1 MPVRK
6 LLKRYA
12 ISLFAFLLLVAVS
25 HTALAQS
32 TFGPETFTLTKKR
45 ANITRNF
52 SVSDASI
59 PYTLTVTNGRDGE
72 TRIKK
77 GKVILNGKEILSKKV
92 FSSKFARLVVALS
105 PAQQNELTI
114 SLKGREGSF
123 ATISIEPTPNALL
136 NDPSFQQGIG
146 YPYCVTVDQ
155 ATHRAYVTDRHLD
168 SILEFDVAQAN
179 ITQTFSGMDGDQTV
193 GNGATSGAQFNP
205 NARTIVA
212 VNEGTVSNPSGSL
225 AVLNLSTGSINVTQL
240 LDSGNNLNP
249 VYVAVNPNSNVA
261 AFNARYAASGRR
273 AYFFQIATGAILS
286 RGEPMTLNGVAVNSM
301 TNQFVFTGADADS
314 APALFIYSALSP
326 FQRIKRIDSSARV
339 GTSFERIAINPATNI
354 AAAVNQRDG
363 AVFLFDLEAGNQT
376 ARIPINVGDVGE
388 PSADVAINPETNLAV
403 VVSRYTTRV
412 SVISLTTKLVMAEL
426 LLPEGAR
433 PLGVGI
439 DNQSNRAVISE
450 NGLSSTERNGSLLVI
465 QLPAP

>member
-6 LLKRYA
+6 LLKHFA
-12 ISLFAFLLLVAVS
+12 LSVFAFLLLAAAS
-25 HTALAQS
+25 HTALAQ
-32 TFGPETFTLTKKR
+32 TFGPETFTITKKR

-52 SVSDASI
+52 SVIDASI
-59 PYTLTVTNGRDGE
+59 PYTLKVTNGRDGG

-92 FSSKFARLVVALS
+92 FSSKFAGLVVAIS

-114 SLKGREGSF
+114 SLKGPEGSF

-136 NDPSFQQGIG
+136 NDPSSQRGIG

-168 SILEFDVAQAN
+168 SILEFDVAQSSV
-179 ITQTFSGMDGDQTV
+179 TETFSGIDGDQTV

-212 VNEGTVSNPSGSL
+212 VNEGTVNNPSGSL
-225 AVLNLSTGSINVTQL
+225 AVLDLSTGSVNVTQL
-240 LDSGNNLNP
+240 FDSGNILNP

-273 AYFFQIATGAILS
+273 AYFFNIATGAISS
-286 RGEPMTLNGVAVNSM
+286 RGEPMTLNGVAANSM
-301 TNQFVFTGADADS
+301 TNQFIFTGTDADS
-314 APALFIYSALSP
+314 APALFLYSALAP
-326 FQRIKRIDSSARV
+326 FQRIRRIDSTARA

-354 AAAVNQRDG
+354 AVAVNQRDG

-376 ARIPINVGDVGE
+376 ARIPINVGEVGE
-388 PSADVAINPETNLAV
+388 PSADVAVNPETNLAV

-426 LLPEGAR
+426 LLPAGVR
-433 PLGVGI
+433 PLGVGV

-465 QLPAP
+465 QLPTP